1 MCVWLCVVC
10 CDVLR
15 SSSSS
20 SRLLRRDRSRRSKRE
35 RGGSPARLSS
45 PVNQMGRSSRSTST
59 RLSAVNHMGRGSRSL
74 ADTSQGSETV
84 RHSARGRSCPVHKA
98 VSPAVALCMRAVY
111 AAFLWHEGV
120 VHDAM
125 ACASFLKF
133 HPTLPKDLPAQWRT
147 TASTEAGLSTD
158 DDLWVWM
165 SLSVLNSRK
174 YGNYCCIDTWDT
186 CLVMSDVCS
195 VPSYQISAE
204 SHSAWLSYWW
214 FYRFSWPFFMGA
226 ASSQMVIRVA

>member
-1 MCVWLCVVC
+1 VVC
-10 CDVLR
+10 CGVPRSSSSSSLSSSSVVSVCVPR
-15 SSSSS
+15 SSSSSSS
-20 SRLLRRDRSRRSKRE
+20 SRLLRRDRSRRSKRD

-59 RLSAVNHMGRGSRSL
+59 RLSPVNHMGRGSRSL
-74 ADTSQGSETV
+74 ADTSRRSEAV
-84 RHSARGRSCPVHKA
+84 RHSGRGRSSPVHKA

-147 TASTEAGLSTD
+147 TTEASLSTD
-158 DDLWVWM
+158 DDKRHEL
-165 SLSVLNSRK
+165 
-174 YGNYCCIDTWDT
+174 
-186 CLVMSDVCS
+186 
-195 VPSYQISAE
+195 
-204 SHSAWLSYWW
+204 
-214 FYRFSWPFFMGA
+214 
-226 ASSQMVIRVA
+226 